1 MSPFCGEDTEEE
13 EHLIQTVQEIK
24 VDTTLFE
31 DKVSGQTLYK
41 HWKKSFLINDRK
53 FPLKM

>member
-24 VDTTLFE
+24 ADTTLFE
-31 DKVSGQTLYK
+31 DKSIRTNIVQALEKIIS
-41 HWKKSFLINDRK
+41 N
-53 FPLKM
+53 